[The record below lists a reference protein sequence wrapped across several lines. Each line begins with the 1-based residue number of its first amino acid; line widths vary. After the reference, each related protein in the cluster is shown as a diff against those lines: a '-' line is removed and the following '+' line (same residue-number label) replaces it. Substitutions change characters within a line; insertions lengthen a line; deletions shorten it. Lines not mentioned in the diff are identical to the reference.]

1 MHYFEECIIKWNYSG
16 QLWIEQLFYC
26 GGGGLNNYFIVEE
39 RFCGPSNSGNGGYVC
54 GMLARYINGTAEV
67 MLRMPPPLER
77 ELYVE
82 CIEDMV
88 LLKDGESVV
97 AQARPS
103 SLDLVV
109 PEPPTYSQAEIAAGR
124 YSGFKKHAFPRC
136 FVCGPERSTGDG
148 MRIFPGLVEGRN
160 IVASPWIPHESLAD
174 EDGYLKPE
182 FLWASLDCPGAFA
195 VIEEIPVV
203 LGKLTAHITGKVRPD
218 ESCVVAGWKISRDGR
233 KLHAG
238 TAIFS
243 QTGEIIG
250 KASSTWIE
258 LSGNT

>member
-1 MHYFEECIIKWNYSG
+1 M
-16 QLWIEQLFYC
+16 
-26 GGGGLNNYFIVEE
+26 NNCFIVEE

-54 GMLARYINGTAEV
+54 GMLAGYIDGVAEV

-97 AQARPS
+97 AEARAT

-109 PEPPTYSQAEIAAGR
+109 PEPPTFQQAEVAAGR

-136 FVCGPERSTGDG
+136 FVCGPERSMGDG
-148 MRIFPGLVEGRN
+148 MRIFPGPVEGRN
-160 IVASPWIPHESLAD
+160 IVASPWIPHESFAD
-174 EDGYLKPE
+174 EDGYVKPE
-182 FLWASLDCPGAFA
+182 FLWAAMDCPGAFA

-203 LGKLTAHITGKVRPD
+203 LGKLTAHIMGKVRPK
-218 ESCVVAGWKISRDGR
+218 ESCVVAGWKLARNGR
-233 KLHAG
+233 KLDAG
-238 TAIFS
+238 TAVFS
-243 QTGEIIG
+243 QAGEIVG
-250 KASSTWIE
+250 KSRATWIE
-258 LSGNT
+258 LNVDT